1 MNAARIIVATDVT
14 SDAELVSEMLSV
26 EFDAVRISVD
36 PERFDED
43 FADATA
49 LVLVIAFKT
58 VEAAERYYLGL
69 YRFSNTI
76 HGLPHRT
83 IVLCA
88 REEVRK
94 IYEICRKNYFDDYV
108 LFWPMSHDSRL
119 PMSVHLA
126 QRALTMHDSTASLQK
141 MATQARRLGELE
153 DRLREQVS
161 VGGAHAQRVR
171 ASLSQSQEDIGHAL
185 DRFSGRVLGGELD
198 DAFLVRDRQK
208 VENEILRLNRDHLQ
222 PLLAGASEAAQP
234 MEHWVG
240 SLMSEV
246 APQLD
251 AAREIAGLAG
261 DVKPIVMVVDDDE
274 FQRKVLMKILSAE
287 NYQVLSA
294 ATGTEAMATLR
305 MCHPDLVLMDIQL
318 PDDNGIDITR
328 RMKAS
333 AQYRE
338 IPVIMMT
345 GHSERLVIVD
355 ALGAGAVDFVVK
367 PLDRDVLLR
376 KLARYLGR

>member
-1 MNAARIIVATDVT
+1 
-14 SDAELVSEMLSV
+14 
-26 EFDAVRISVD
+26 
-36 PERFDED
+36 
-43 FADATA
+43 
-49 LVLVIAFKT
+49 
-58 VEAAERYYLGL
+58 
-69 YRFSNTI
+69 
-76 HGLPHRT
+76 
-83 IVLCA
+83 
-88 REEVRK
+88 
-94 IYEICRKNYFDDYV
+94 
-108 LFWPMSHDSRL
+108 
-119 PMSVHLA
+119 
-126 QRALTMHDSTASLQK
+126 
-141 MATQARRLGELE
+141 
-153 DRLREQVS
+153 
-161 VGGAHAQRVR
+161 
-171 ASLSQSQEDIGHAL
+171 
-185 DRFSGRVLGGELD
+185 
-198 DAFLVRDRQK
+198 
-208 VENEILRLNRDHLQ
+208 
-222 PLLAGASEAAQP
+222 